1 MRKLWI
7 GAAALALCVGAGS
20 VLAAGLGQTG
30 GQGKNYVDANGDGV
44 CDRYD
49 GGSTPAGSGANYV
62 DADGD
67 GVCDRYDGGCTPA
80 GSGANYVDADGD
92 GVCDRYDGGCARN
105 GGGHQGHRGGRNG

>member
-30 GQGKNYVDANGDGV
+30 GGQGKNYVDANGDGV

-49 GGSTPAGSGANYV
+49 GG
-62 DADGD
+62 
-67 GVCDRYDGGCTPA
+67 
-80 GSGANYVDADGD
+80 
-92 GVCDRYDGGCARN
+92 CARN
-105 GGGHQGHRGGRNG
+105 GGGHHGHQGHRGGRNG

>member
-30 GQGKNYVDANGDGV
+30 GGQGKNYVDANGDGV
-44 CDRYD
+44 CDPSD
-49 GGSTPAGSGANYV
+49 GGSTPV
-62 DADGD
+62 
-67 GVCDRYDGGCTPA
+67 

-105 GGGHQGHRGGRNG
+105 GGGHHGHQGHRGGRNG

>member
-49 GGSTPAGSGANYV
+49 GGCTPAGAGANYV

-80 GSGANYVDADGD
+80 GSGANYVDANGD